1 MATHS
6 SILARENPMDKGA
19 WRATVYRV
27 ARLRHDNT
35 YTLDLSCLMPPHCH
49 KLRSLS

>member
-6 SILARENPMDKGA
+6 SILARKNPMDKGA

-27 ARLRHDNT
+27 ARLRHENT
-35 YTLDLSCLMPPHCH
+35 YTLDLSYLMPPHYHTLC
-49 KLRSLS
+49 SLL